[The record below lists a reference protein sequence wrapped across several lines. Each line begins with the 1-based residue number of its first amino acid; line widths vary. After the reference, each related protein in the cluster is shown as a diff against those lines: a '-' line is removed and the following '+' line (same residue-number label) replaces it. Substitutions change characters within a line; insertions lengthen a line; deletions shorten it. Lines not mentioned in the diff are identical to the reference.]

1 MDNSNDLNQSLFAT
15 SESSIPSQMTYSSSL
30 TDDSSGFMNTLKNVN
45 MTTWLI
51 IILILAFLG
60 FNIFQYLASGTETV
74 NRFLAP
80 LLKNIFGIT
89 IGVTSQAVD
98 VTAEGAKQVV
108 SGTAG
113 VIEKGLTAVQE
124 ITPTN
129 SVGPTNMKGSNLNT
143 TSQSSQVSPPTKK
156 EMNSILNTTS
166 KNLSSQDYE
175 AQEASSSIHNV
186 GERGWC
192 YIGED
197 RGFRTCSEV
206 GVNDTCM
213 SGDIFPSRE
222 ICMNPNLR
230 A

>member
-1 MDNSNDLNQSLFAT
+1 MDNSSGLNQSLFAT
-15 SESSIPSQMTYSSSL
+15 SDSSIPSQMTYSSL

-60 FNIFQYLASGTETV
+60 FNVFQYLASGTETI
-74 NRFLAP
+74 NRILAP
-80 LLKNIFGIT
+80 LLKSVFGIT

-98 VTAEGAKQVV
+98 VTAEGAKKVV
-108 SGTAG
+108 TGTAG
-113 VIEKGLTAVQE
+113 VIEKGLTAIQE
-124 ITPTN
+124 ITPTD
-129 SVGPTNMKGSNLNT
+129 SVGSTNMKGSDLNT
-143 TSQSSQVSPPTKK
+143 TSQSSQVSPPTEK
-156 EMNSILNTTS
+156 EMNSILNSTS
-166 KNLSSQDYE
+166 KNQSGQDYE
-175 AQEASSSIHNV
+175 AQEASSSLHNV

-192 YIGED
+192 YIGDD